1 MAAETWFD
9 AKDALD
15 LGLATRTIEPVR
27 IAASFDVARLR
38 NAPPGL
44 AEAIEAGG
52 LVLDAESPMHDEDP
66 VGAEPETLAEDKSSI
81 RRRPAIPASRVPTET
96 LSRLRTPPRFP
107 GACKG
112 CWRHQHPFGSMTTL
126 AIRPLR
132 QRGSRNSTSTPQ
144 ARRCSTTSA
153 SSSWIEMWFMI
164 D

>member
-52 LVLDAESPMHDEDP
+52 LVLDAESPMRDEDP
-66 VGAEPETLAEDKSSI
+66 VGAEPEILAEDKSFDPAQAGDPGVPGPDGNLEPSEDAAPLSGGMQGMLATPTSLRA
-81 RRRPAIPASRVPTET
+81 RRRQ
-96 LSRLRTPPRFP
+96 L
-107 GACKG
+107 
-112 CWRHQHPFGSMTTL
+112 
-126 AIRPLR
+126 
-132 QRGSRNSTSTPQ
+132 
-144 ARRCSTTSA
+144 
-153 SSSWIEMWFMI
+153 
-164 D
+164 